1 MTAIAGISGGNAGA
15 KGGDGGTVIIYG
27 GTVGAYG
34 SSGIGGG
41 YGYSNGG
48 NGGNVEIYGGKVT
61 TGADYVAGIG
71 GGTQNADHGT
81 LTVGRAQLVFGGNSQ
96 NPTTVIKKINN
107 DYARYRYMTV
117 DTRELA
123 DDHEHTFVYT
133 ASGNTISATCS
144 VENCEFSGL
153 TPITLTLEAPSPA
166 YDGNPKEA
174 VLSGYPDDAPQG
186 LAAAPTGI
194 VYYTATAPGS
204 TETTGSALSGA
215 PTDAGNFVAQ
225 VTWGGETISVPFS
238 VEYSLTINDGTYSYS
253 NFPVYGYNADCYQ
266 KSQFVIPASNLTNL
280 QGMTLTE
287 MQFYLSYKA
296 DKVWN
301 GTFEV
306 YLGPCDF
313 DLFSSL
319 SFADISEHTKV
330 YTGTL
335 DGTGDTMN
343 VVFDTGYTY
352 TGTKKTVKFTVDGKE
367 TTVAVPAT
375 AEAKGYV
382 VTCNV
387 VAAQMAHKISA
398 VVYAGDTALDQT
410 DSYSVQDYAEAV
422 YAEPGKY
429 LPADEAEKAPALKA
443 LAAAMLHYGSEAQTV
458 FDSALYSHPNRAD
471 SNLDEAADYTG
482 VDADAVLAAINGEA
496 SDLNAVATDLNAKY
510 HTNSLI
516 YLQNN
521 TLRVY
526 FTPTT
531 YPADM
536 PNASAYDGNLSNY
549 YYYKD
554 KANIAAAELDNQQD
568 FTVGNVTF
576 KYSPLNYV
584 VNVLN
589 SNMSPE
595 QKNLAK
601 SLFLYNQAAN
611 AFFDAAPVHTHT
623 IVSVAE
629 VPATHEAAGT
639 AAHYKCSE
647 CEELFTDANGENAT
661 TAEALVIP
669 RNKNVNL
676 ATLTGNITLLDGDI
690 VTGTLQG
697 NKQISVASGATVTLK
712 DANITCLTDS
722 AWYAGITPL
731 GDATI
736 LLEGENTLKG
746 GYEDYPGIFVPENTT
761 LTIDGT
767 GSLVAS
773 SNGYGCGIG
782 GGYQM
787 AAGNIVIDGG
797 TITANGGQWAAGI
810 GSGYEG
816 SCGNITINGGTI
828 TANGGEEAA
837 GIGSGQ
843 ESNCGDITIAGT
855 VTQVTATKGE
865 DATNSIGAGES
876 GSCGTI
882 SIADPSKV
890 TEN

>member
-1 MTAIAGISGGNAGA
+1 MN
-15 KGGDGGTVIIYG
+15 
-27 GTVGAYG
+27 
-34 SSGIGGG
+34 
-41 YGYSNGG
+41 
-48 NGGNVEIYGGKVT
+48 VT
-61 TGADYVAGIG
+61 TEGPF
-71 GGTQNADHGT
+71 
-81 LTVGRAQLVFGGNSQ
+81 TVNLNEGDKCAAVFGGATIGKYVPPAKLFAGHSVTLGGDIGVNFFL
-96 NPTTVIKKINN
+96 NP
-107 DYARYRYMTV
+107 
-117 DTRELA
+117 
-123 DDHEHTFVYT
+123 
-133 ASGNTISATCS
+133 
-144 VENCEFSGL
+144 
-153 TPITLTLEAPSPA
+153 
-166 YDGNPKEA
+166 A
-174 VLSGYPDDAPQG
+174 VLD
-186 LAAAPTGI
+186 
-194 VYYTATAPGS
+194 
-204 TETTGSALSGA
+204 
-215 PTDAGNFVAQ
+215 
-225 VTWGGETISVPFS
+225 
-238 VEYSLTINDGTYSYS
+238 
-253 NFPVYGYNADCYQ
+253 
-266 KSQFVIPASNLTNL
+266 
-280 QGMTLTE
+280 
-287 MQFYLSYKA
+287 
-296 DKVWN
+296 
-301 GTFEV
+301 
-306 YLGPCDF
+306 
-313 DLFSSL
+313 
-319 SFADISEHTKV
+319 
-330 YTGTL
+330 
-335 DGTGDTMN
+335 
-343 VVFDTGYTY
+343 TY
-352 TGTKKTVKFTVDGKE
+352 TGTKTVKFTVDGKE

-375 AEAKGYV
+375 ADTKGYM

-422 YAEPGKY
+422 YAKPGDYTTEDK
-429 LPADEAEKAPALKA
+429 ADALKA

-458 FDSALYSHPNRAD
+458 FASSLIEHPDRAD

-482 VDADAVLAAINGEA
+482 VNAAAVTAKINGTA

-536 PNASAYDGNLSNY
+536 PNAGAYDGNLSNY

-554 KANIAAAELDNQQD
+554 KANIAAAELDDQQT
-568 FTVGNVTF
+568 FTVGNVSFT
-576 KYSPLNYV
+576 YSPLNYV

-589 SNMSPE
+589 SNMSPA
-595 QKNLAK
+595 QQNLAK
-601 SLFLYNQAAN
+601 SLYLYNQAAN

-697 NKQISVASGATVTLK
+697 NKEISVASGATVTLK

-722 AWYAGITPL
+722 AYFAGINPV

-746 GYEDYPGIFVPENTT
+746 GYEDYPGIFVPENKT

-767 GSLVAS
+767 GSLTAS
-773 SNGYGCGIG
+773 SGGDDEFGYGCGIG

-816 SCGNITINGGTI
+816 SCGNITINGGKITANGGEYAAGIGSGLDEASCGDITINGGTI
-828 TANGGEEAA
+828 TANGGKEAA

-855 VTQVTATKGE
+855 VTQVTATKGQ

-876 GSCGTI
+876 GSCGTV

-890 TEN
+890 TQN

>member
-1 MTAIAGISGGNAGA
+1 MN
-15 KGGDGGTVIIYG
+15 
-27 GTVGAYG
+27 
-34 SSGIGGG
+34 
-41 YGYSNGG
+41 
-48 NGGNVEIYGGKVT
+48 VT
-61 TGADYVAGIG
+61 TEGPF
-71 GGTQNADHGT
+71 
-81 LTVGRAQLVFGGNSQ
+81 TVNLNEGDKCAAVFGGATIGKYVPPAKLFAGHSVTLGGDIGVNFFL
-96 NPTTVIKKINN
+96 NP
-107 DYARYRYMTV
+107 
-117 DTRELA
+117 
-123 DDHEHTFVYT
+123 
-133 ASGNTISATCS
+133 
-144 VENCEFSGL
+144 
-153 TPITLTLEAPSPA
+153 
-166 YDGNPKEA
+166 A
-174 VLSGYPDDAPQG
+174 VLD
-186 LAAAPTGI
+186 
-194 VYYTATAPGS
+194 
-204 TETTGSALSGA
+204 
-215 PTDAGNFVAQ
+215 
-225 VTWGGETISVPFS
+225 
-238 VEYSLTINDGTYSYS
+238 
-253 NFPVYGYNADCYQ
+253 
-266 KSQFVIPASNLTNL
+266 
-280 QGMTLTE
+280 
-287 MQFYLSYKA
+287 
-296 DKVWN
+296 
-301 GTFEV
+301 
-306 YLGPCDF
+306 
-313 DLFSSL
+313 
-319 SFADISEHTKV
+319 
-330 YTGTL
+330 
-335 DGTGDTMN
+335 
-343 VVFDTGYTY
+343 TY
-352 TGTKKTVKFTVDGKE
+352 TGTKTVKFTVDGKE

-375 AEAKGYV
+375 ADTNGYM

-422 YAEPGKY
+422 YAKPGDY
-429 LPADEAEKAPALKA
+429 TTEDKAPALKA
-443 LAAAMLHYGSEAQTV
+443 LAKAMLNYGSEAQTV
-458 FDSALYSHPNRAD
+458 FASSLIEHPDRAD

-482 VDADAVLAAINGEA
+482 VNAAAVTAKINGTA

-536 PNASAYDGNLSNY
+536 PNAGAYDGNLSNY

-554 KANIAAAELDNQQD
+554 KANIAAAELDDQQT
-568 FTVGNVTF
+568 FTVGNVSFT
-576 KYSPLNYV
+576 YSPLNYV

-589 SNMSPE
+589 SNMSPA
-595 QKNLAK
+595 QQNLAK
-601 SLFLYNQAAN
+601 SLYLYNQAAN

-697 NKQISVASGATVTLK
+697 NKEISVASGATVTLK

-722 AWYAGITPL
+722 AYFAGINPV

-746 GYEDYPGIFVPENTT
+746 GYEDYPGIFVPENKT

-767 GSLVAS
+767 GSLTAS
-773 SNGYGCGIG
+773 SGGDDEFGYGCGIG

-816 SCGNITINGGTI
+816 SCGNITINGGKITANGGEYAAGIGSGLDEASCGDITINGGTI
-828 TANGGEEAA
+828 TANGGKEAA

-855 VTQVTATKGE
+855 VTQVTATKGQ

-876 GSCGTI
+876 GSCGTV

-890 TEN
+890 TQN

>member
-1 MTAIAGISGGNAGA
+1 MN
-15 KGGDGGTVIIYG
+15 
-27 GTVGAYG
+27 
-34 SSGIGGG
+34 
-41 YGYSNGG
+41 
-48 NGGNVEIYGGKVT
+48 VT
-61 TGADYVAGIG
+61 TEGPF
-71 GGTQNADHGT
+71 
-81 LTVGRAQLVFGGNSQ
+81 TVNLNEGDKCAAVFGGATIGKYVPPAKLFAGHSVTLGGDIGVNFFL
-96 NPTTVIKKINN
+96 NP
-107 DYARYRYMTV
+107 
-117 DTRELA
+117 
-123 DDHEHTFVYT
+123 
-133 ASGNTISATCS
+133 
-144 VENCEFSGL
+144 
-153 TPITLTLEAPSPA
+153 
-166 YDGNPKEA
+166 A
-174 VLSGYPDDAPQG
+174 VLD
-186 LAAAPTGI
+186 
-194 VYYTATAPGS
+194 
-204 TETTGSALSGA
+204 
-215 PTDAGNFVAQ
+215 
-225 VTWGGETISVPFS
+225 
-238 VEYSLTINDGTYSYS
+238 
-253 NFPVYGYNADCYQ
+253 
-266 KSQFVIPASNLTNL
+266 
-280 QGMTLTE
+280 
-287 MQFYLSYKA
+287 
-296 DKVWN
+296 
-301 GTFEV
+301 
-306 YLGPCDF
+306 
-313 DLFSSL
+313 
-319 SFADISEHTKV
+319 
-330 YTGTL
+330 
-335 DGTGDTMN
+335 
-343 VVFDTGYTY
+343 TY
-352 TGTKKTVKFTVDGKE
+352 TGTKTVKFTVDGKE

-375 AEAKGYV
+375 ADTKGYM

-422 YAEPGKY
+422 YAKPGDYTTEDK
-429 LPADEAEKAPALKA
+429 ADALKA

-458 FDSALYSHPNRAD
+458 FASSLIEHPDRAD

-482 VDADAVLAAINGEA
+482 VNAAAVTAKINGTA

-536 PNASAYDGNLSNY
+536 PNAGAYDGNLSNY

-554 KANIAAAELDNQQD
+554 KANIAAAELDDQQT
-568 FTVGNVTF
+568 FTVGNVSFT
-576 KYSPLNYV
+576 YSPLNYV

-589 SNMSPE
+589 SNMSPA
-595 QKNLAK
+595 QQNLAK
-601 SLFLYNQAAN
+601 SLYLYNQAAN

-697 NKQISVASGATVTLK
+697 NKEISVASGATVTLK

-722 AWYAGITPL
+722 AYFAGINPV

-746 GYEDYPGIFVPENTT
+746 GYEDYPGIFVPENKT

-767 GSLVAS
+767 GSLTAS
-773 SNGYGCGIG
+773 SGGDDEFGYGCGIG

-828 TANGGEEAA
+828 TANGGKEAA

-855 VTQVTATKGE
+855 VTQVTATKGQ

-876 GSCGTI
+876 GSCGTV

-890 TEN
+890 TQN